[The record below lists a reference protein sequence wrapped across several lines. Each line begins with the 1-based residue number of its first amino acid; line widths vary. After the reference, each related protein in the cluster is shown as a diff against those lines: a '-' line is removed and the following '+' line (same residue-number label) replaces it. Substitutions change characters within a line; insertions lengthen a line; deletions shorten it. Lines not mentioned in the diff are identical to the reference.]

1 MPLATYY
8 FEGLDFAAATTL
20 YTDVLM
26 SAVAPDGYYAGGGIV
41 RRQVGGVLLTAVTC
55 PGCSILC
62 GNPEGNAVVSLGSD
76 VGRMVLEVETGSSLT
91 GVMAVVFYPGQ
102 KPSKVTWSISGGVSD
117 SVGLYSSQV
126 EGFVSG
132 FIGVEAAP
140 ITDSGGSNGNDFP
153 GFDYNWNSNSIS
165 WEQDAAYTIPVFT
178 GSDCTLLASG
188 DMKACTIP
196 IPITALDS
204 LVTIT
209 IENCLTSPEWTIDIP
224 CPRPIYSRTTSSV
237 QTSATNA
244 CAAALDSSLYVLHS
258 TGDIAIHDWVFLDSL
273 GVTKAPPGYYRSAQ
287 GGGVSIHVANGVVDN
302 IQTCG
307 V

>member
-20 YTDVLM
+20 YTDPLM
-26 SAVAPDGYYAGGGIV
+26 SVVAPDGYYAGGGIV

-55 PGCSILC
+55 PGCFITC
-62 GNPEGNAVVSLGSD
+62 GNPQGNAVVKLGSD
-76 VGRMVLEVETGSSLT
+76 VGKMELKVNSGSTIGL
-91 GVMAVVFYPGQ
+91 MQIVFNPGQ
-102 KPSKVTWSISGGVSD
+102 KPSKVTWSIAGGVSD
-117 SVGLYSSQV
+117 SVGLYASEV

-132 FIGVEAAP
+132 FIGNESGG
-140 ITDSGGSNGNDFP
+140 ITNALGSNGISLP
-153 GFDYNWNSNSIS
+153 GFDYNWNSTSIS
-165 WEQDAAYTIPVFT
+165 WEQDVAFTISAFA
-178 GSDCTLLASG
+178 GADCTLLSSG
-188 DMKACTIP
+188 NMKDCIIP
-196 IPITALDS
+196 IPITAIDS
-204 LVTIT
+204 VVTIT
-209 IENCLTSPEWTIDIP
+209 IENCLTSPEWTIAIP
-224 CPRPIYSRTTSSV
+224 CPRVSYSRTTSSV
-237 QTSATNA
+237 QANHTNA